1 MDMETRMPEVYDEC
15 VVNRNEAI
23 NILNIKSDW
32 SYGLIFSVLYRDDMN
47 KVQVITAVGIKNSDE
62 CGPQGQSDSDEW
74 INTYYINALDA
85 HGSVFYRIIGDSGS
99 NTTSTNES
107 GDFHTTTVTVNG
119 AQYKVLNASE
129 DSNVTDAFKV
139 QEL

>member
-1 MDMETRMPEVYDEC
+1 MDYVEFHQH
-15 VVNRNEAI
+15 
-23 NILNIKSDW
+23 ILF
-32 SYGLIFSVLYRDDMN
+32 YYLFPLITSRFL
-47 KVQVITAVGIKNSDE
+47 VIY
-62 CGPQGQSDSDEW
+62 

-139 QEL
+139 QELY